1 LDSTQRINQ
10 KIATSIETQVKL
22 AEELSEEISLAGEHL
37 VQCLLQDGKFLIC
50 GNGVSASIAQ
60 AFTSHLLNH
69 FEHERPSL
77 PALCLCSSHST
88 TTAIATDNG
97 FNEIY
102 SYKDTDKYLFD
113 LFQFDKNVIL
123 LVNAKAQIS
132 YDLSQMD
139 IQLDSVHKII
149 KIVKIPKEQV
159 EIFPEIKYYDLQQST
174 LNQFNKDDLNKI
186 NQDAIERIKSH
197 IDLAQL
203 RLKAKKQLLENLQNL
218 YILSKVYGWKV
229 EDNHLMRNLKS
240 DLLM

>member
-1 LDSTQRINQ
+1 MKNILLILSGIVIGILLTLFYQEKQ
-10 KIATSIETQVKL
+10 KNKNISKQSQTILQQVKL
-22 AEELSEEISLAGEHL
+22 MNKMVTAEAY
-37 VQCLLQDGKFLIC
+37 
-50 GNGVSASIAQ
+50 
-60 AFTSHLLNH
+60 
-69 FEHERPSL
+69 
-77 PALCLCSSHST
+77 
-88 TTAIATDNG
+88 
-97 FNEIY
+97 FNEVY
-102 SYKDTDKYLFD
+102 SYKDSDKYLFD
-113 LFQFDKNVIL
+113 LLQFDKNVIL

-159 EIFPEIKYYDLQQST
+159 EIFPDIKYYDLQQST
-174 LNQFNKDDLNKI
+174 LNQFTKDDLNKI
-186 NQDAIERIKSH
+186 NQDAIDRIKSH

-240 DLLM
+240 DLLL